1 MPVQRQIQ
9 YLGEFILATST
20 TKTFQFRTIVLAV
33 SAACV
38 GFSAHAQ
45 ESGQKE
51 KNNQTLQQ
59 VEILAKLSTE
69 VASIKSNAA
78 LRDVPVTLSVV
89 PADVLQ
95 DQGALTLDAAIKNVS
110 GLSQSSTNNYGYFNN
125 YLGRGLPVNFLRD
138 GLPDGPAVNGYARTL
153 TDVQQIEVLKGPGS
167 ALYGS
172 GTPGGFV
179 NLVTK
184 RPSATAANTLEL
196 GAGSFNAY
204 HGKIDLTG
212 PIDSDINYRLIG
224 SYANTDGYRGYGNKT
239 IEVLPSFT
247 IRSGSDQLTTIDI
260 RHFDSTIHNDSVG
273 IPFRNHEIINV
284 PQENRYYTPFSES
297 VSEINRVM
305 VKHDMI
311 LNADWSLRA
320 NYAYGKRDLDFLRN
334 VPSWRLND
342 PVTGTQIVNRT
353 WRDQKDRLTDSSAQ
367 VEAIWNGAF
376 GSTKHEIL
384 FGAGWNSTEGVT
396 TRKQALLAPIADI
409 FALVFPEKSNAEL
422 DQVLA
427 WRREVKTVQTS
438 LYMQDQIA
446 VSKELKL
453 RAGLRYDNN
462 TIDDNGDYNTLFDA
476 GGAFLTTLA
485 SNQQSF
491 KSKPPVMKRE
501 VAKIGTHKVNPSLG
515 AVYQPNETS
524 SYYIGA
530 SSGSFSNFTTEMGR
544 TAFKPESSKQLEIG
558 TKSVFFNGLLSSNV
572 AIYET
577 RRENFFQTANG
588 LTGTI
593 GSSKTQGLDAEL
605 VARPVTGLQVRLAY
619 AYQDAVHTKYVNV
632 VTNVNDLTVIG
643 KRVPGASQNQI
654 SLWSSY
660 DLQSASLRGFGV
672 GGGVSYRDAFYAD
685 ALNTNLAPAKPV
697 LDLVAYYRGKR
708 FDVQLNV
715 NNATNARWYRYATG
729 DIGVAP
735 GDARSANLVTRFKF

>member
-1 MPVQRQIQ
+1 MVS
-9 YLGEFILATST
+9 TT
-20 TKTFQFRTIVLAV
+20 TKTFQFRAIVLAV
-33 SAACV
+33 SAACAS
-38 GFSAHAQ
+38 FSVHAQ
-45 ESGQKE
+45 DAGQKE
-51 KNNQTLQQ
+51 KNKQTLQQ
-59 VEILAKLSTE
+59 VEVTAKVSSEAATT
-69 VASIKSNAA
+69 KSNAA
-78 LRDVPVTLSVV
+78 LRDVPVTISIV
-89 PADVLQ
+89 PAEVLQ
-95 DQGALTLDAAIKNVS
+95 DQGAINLDAAIKNIS

-153 TDVQQIEVLKGPGS
+153 TDVQQIEVMKGPGS

-184 RPSATAANTLEL
+184 RPSAVAANTLEL

-204 HGKIDLTG
+204 QGKIDLTG
-212 PIDSDINYRLIG
+212 PIDRDINYRLIG
-224 SYANTDGYRGYGNKT
+224 AYAKTDGYRGYGNKT
-239 IEVLPSFT
+239 VEVLPSFT

-260 RHFDSTIHNDSVG
+260 RHFESTINNDSVG
-273 IPFRNHEIINV
+273 IPFRNHQILDV
-284 PQENRYYTPFSES
+284 PQANRYSTPFSES
-297 VSEINRVM
+297 VSEINRISI
-305 VKHDMI
+305 KHEMN
-311 LNADWSLRA
+311 LSSEWLLRG
-320 NYAYGKRDLDFLRN
+320 NYVYGKRDLDFLRN

-367 VEAIWNGAF
+367 LEAVWNGMF
-376 GSTKHEIL
+376 GTTKHEIM
-384 FGAGWNSTEGVT
+384 FGTAWNLTEGVT

-409 FALVFPEKSNAEL
+409 FAPVFPEKSNAEL
-422 DQVLA
+422 DEVLA

-438 LYMQDQIA
+438 LYVQDQIA
-446 VSKELKL
+446 LSKEFKV

-485 SNQQSF
+485 TNQQSF
-491 KSKPPVMKRE
+491 KTKAPVMKRE
-501 VAKIGTHKVNPSLG
+501 NAKVGTHKVNPSLG

-544 TAFKPESSKQLEIG
+544 TAFVPETSKQLEIG
-558 TKSVFFNGLLSSNV
+558 TKSVYFNGLLSSNV
-572 AIYET
+572 ALFET
-577 RRENFFQTANG
+577 RREDFFQTANG

-593 GSSKTQGLDAEL
+593 GSSKTQGIEAEL
-605 VARPVTGLQVRLAY
+605 VAHPTAGLQLRFAY
-619 AYQDAVHTKYVNV
+619 ANHNAVYTKYADAVTKVTDMTV
-632 VTNVNDLTVIG
+632 VG
-643 KRVPGASQNQI
+643 KRVAGTSKNQV
-654 SLWSSY
+654 SLWSTY
-660 DLQSASLRGFGV
+660 DLQSASLRGFGI

-685 ALNTNLAPAKPV
+685 ALNTNLAPAKPI
-697 LDLVAYYRGKR
+697 LDLLAYYRGKN

-715 NNATNARWYRYATG
+715 HNASNARWYRYATG
-729 DIGVAP
+729 DGGVAP
-735 GDARSANLVTRFKF
+735 GDQRAVNLVTRLKF